1 MRNLTHDEIVELRAC
16 KDMLDPRK
24 QLYARLKRFFADDS
38 QALAEIEKLENLAKE
53 VEALPEGQD
62 ITNSKSSQA
71 HSQSSH
77 MYFKALQSFLE
88 GIGYTPERDKEVAND
103 NKSLWDYIWD
113 SLTKYDKKLDK
124 AQYNGKMIG
133 FDD

>member
-1 MRNLTHDEIVELRAC
+1 
-16 KDMLDPRK
+16 
-24 QLYARLKRFFADDS
+24 
-38 QALAEIEKLENLAKE
+38 
-53 VEALPEGQD
+53 
-62 ITNSKSSQA
+62 
-71 HSQSSH
+71 